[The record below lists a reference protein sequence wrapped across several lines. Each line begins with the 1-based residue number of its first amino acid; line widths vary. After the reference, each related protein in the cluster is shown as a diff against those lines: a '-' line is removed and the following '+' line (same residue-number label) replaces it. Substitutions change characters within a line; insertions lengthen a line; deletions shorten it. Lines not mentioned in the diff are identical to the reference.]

1 MGIFAKNLG
10 IDLGTVNVMMYSNGQ
25 ILLQEPAMVALTT
38 DEEHPEV
45 RALGQEAR
53 DMWGRHSEDI
63 TIIQPLKDGVIAD
76 YEVTEAML
84 SYFMRKVKARGWFG
98 RPSVMVSVPYGVT
111 SVEKRAVH
119 EATLQAGAGE
129 AFLIHGPL
137 AAAIGAGLPV
147 HTPAGNMVL
156 SLGGGVSEAAV
167 VAMGGIVAASTVRAG
182 GQRLDD
188 AIINYVRR
196 KYSLIIGEPTAE
208 AVKIQIGAAV
218 EQENELSMEI
228 QGRDQVGGLPRT
240 ITVTTSEVV
249 EAIREPLN
257 MIANVARQTLEKTP
271 PELASDVIDRGIVLT
286 GGGALLRG
294 IEEFITRY
302 TSVPAYRTDDPLV
315 STAVGAGRALENPS
329 LLRGVLAR
337 M

>member
-1 MGIFAKNLG
+1 MGIFAKKLG
-10 IDLGTVNVMMYSNGQ
+10 IDLGTVNVLMYANGQ
-25 ILLQEPAMVALTT
+25 ILLQEPTMVALTT
-38 DEEHPEV
+38 DEEQPEV

-53 DMWGRHSEDI
+53 DMWGRHAEDI
-63 TIIQPLKDGVIAD
+63 TIVQPLKGGVIAD

-84 SYFMRKVKARGWFG
+84 SYFMRKIKGRGWFR
-98 RPSVMVSVPYGVT
+98 RPLVMISVPYDVT

-119 EATLQAGAGE
+119 EAAIQAGSRE
-129 AFLIHGPL
+129 AFLIRGPL

-167 VAMGGIVAASTVRAG
+167 VAMGGIVAAKSTRAG
-182 GQRLDD
+182 GQSLDE

-196 KYSLIIGEPTAE
+196 KYSLIVGEPTAE
-208 AVKIQIGAAV
+208 AVKIQIGAALP
-218 EQENELSMEI
+218 QPQELSMEI

-240 ITVTTSEVV
+240 ITITTSEVV
-249 EAIREPLN
+249 EALQDTL
-257 MIANVARQTLEKTP
+257 MTIANVARQTLEKTP

-294 IEEFITRY
+294 IEEFITRH
-302 TSVPAYRTDDPLV
+302 TSVPAYRAEEPLV
-315 STAVGAGRALENPS
+315 ATAVGAGRALENPS
-329 LLRGVLAR
+329 LLRGVLER
-337 M
+337 L

>member
-1 MGIFAKNLG
+1 MGIFAKKLG
-10 IDLGTVNVMMYSNGQ
+10 IDLGSVNVMVYSRGQ

-38 DEEHPEV
+38 DEIQPEV

-53 DMWGRHSEDI
+53 DMWGRHADDI
-63 TIIQPLKDGVIAD
+63 TIVQPLKDGVIAD

-84 SYFMRKVKARGWFG
+84 GYFMRKIHARGWFRG
-98 RPSVMVSVPYGVT
+98 PDVMMSVPYGVN
-111 SVEKRAVH
+111 SVEKRAVQ
-119 EATLQAGAGE
+119 EAAIQAGARNVY
-129 AFLIHGPL
+129 LIHGPL

-147 HTPAGNMVL
+147 HTPAGNMVF

-167 VAMGGIVAASTVRAG
+167 VAMGGVVAASTIRAG

-218 EQENELSMEI
+218 DQDQELSMDI
-228 QGRDQVGGLPRT
+228 QGRDQVTGLPRT
-240 ITVTTSEVV
+240 ITITTSEVV
-249 EAIREPLN
+249 EAIREPLI

-294 IEEFITRY
+294 IEEFITRH
-302 TSVPAYRTDDPLV
+302 TNVPAYRASDPLV
-315 STAVGAGRALENPS
+315 ATAVGAGRALENPS
-329 LLRGVLAR
+329 LLRGIIERA
-337 M
+337 